1 VAESVSAEIVVVG
14 AGPAGIAAATRA
26 AEAGAPVVVLDEAPS
41 PGGQIWKHRPS
52 ARAPRA
58 AQKWIARFAK
68 SGARL
73 IRGAQVVV
81 ASAAGRELRAELSDP
96 RGQMLDIRGER
107 LILATGARERFLPFP
122 GWTLPNV
129 IGVGAAQAL
138 IKAGVSFRGRRV
150 ALAGSGPLLLP
161 AAAALAGGGAQVALV
176 AEQAPG
182 DAVARFA
189 AGLVFQPAKIAQAA
203 LYRARFLGARYRT
216 GMWVESA
223 RGEDRVREAV
233 FTDGRR
239 ARTISCDVLCC
250 GYGLVPNLELPML
263 LGCTI
268 ERGFVAVD
276 ESQQTSLPSIFA
288 AGELTGIGGVDR
300 AIVEGEIAGLS
311 AAGKSEAAGRLR
323 VRRARLERFAA
334 RLAKSFALR
343 GELKSLARPDTIV
356 CRCEDVVLSRL
367 DPSWQRRQAKLY
379 SRAGMGP
386 CQGKVCGPA
395 LEFLFGWES
404 DSVRVPLRPTP
415 LSAWA
420 LPGPGGGATP
430 NERADSR

>member
-1 VAESVSAEIVVVG
+1 MAESVSATIIVVG

-26 AEAGAPVVVLDEAPS
+26 AEAGANVVVLDEAPS
-41 PGGQIWKHRPS
+41 PGGQIWKHRRS
-52 ARAPRA
+52 AQAPRA
-58 AQKWIARFAK
+58 AQKWIARFTK

-73 IRGAQVVV
+73 IRGAQVI
-81 ASAAGRELRAELSDP
+81 AAGEAGRELRAELSDSP
-96 RGQMLDIRGER
+96 GKMLDLRCEK

-150 ALAGSGPLLLP
+150 AVAGSGPLLLP
-161 AAAALAGGGAQVALV
+161 AAAALAAGGAQVALV

-182 DAVARFA
+182 EAVARFA
-189 AGLVFQPAKIAQAA
+189 AGLVFQPAKIAQAV
-203 LYRARFLGARYRT
+203 LYRGRFFNANYRT
-216 GMWVESA
+216 GLWVASA
-223 RGEDRVREAV
+223 RGDDRVREAV

-239 ARTISCDVLCC
+239 ARTVACDVLCC

-263 LGCTI
+263 LGCAI
-268 ERGFVAVD
+268 EKGFVAVD
-276 ESQQTSLPSIFA
+276 ERQQTSVPTVSA

-300 AIVEGEIAGLS
+300 ALVEGEIAGLS
-311 AAGKSEAAGRLR
+311 AAGKSEVAGRLR
-323 VRRARLERFAA
+323 ARRARLELFAA

-343 GELKSLARPDTIV
+343 EELKSLARPDTIV

-415 LSAWA
+415 LSGWA
-420 LPGPGGGATP
+420 LPGPEDGASP